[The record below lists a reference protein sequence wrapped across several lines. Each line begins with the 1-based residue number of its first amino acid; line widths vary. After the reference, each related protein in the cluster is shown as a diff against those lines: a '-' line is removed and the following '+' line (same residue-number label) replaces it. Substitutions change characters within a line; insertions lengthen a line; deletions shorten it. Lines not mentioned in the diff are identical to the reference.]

1 MREELRL
8 RAEPIPNRFVKLDHV
23 ETGDSPMVDIAHYIG
38 RAASEFEL
46 KAYEVRKR
54 MDYWNT
60 LELVLLTEAHE
71 IVLPTLFVEKCEKNH
86 KQIEACFEQYVKSE

>member
-46 KAYEVRKR
+46 QDFVIQTRS
-54 MDYWNT
+54 DYWKT
-60 LELVLLTEAHE
+60 SQLVLFTKANEL
-71 IVLPTLFVEKCEKNH
+71 ILPTLFVEKCEKNH
-86 KQIEACFEQYVKSE
+86 KQIEACFDQYVKSE

>member
-8 RAEPIPNRFVKLDHV
+8 RAEPVSHRFIKLDHI
-23 ETGDSPMVDIAHYIG
+23 EAGDSPMVDIAHYIG

-71 IVLPTLFVEKCEKNH
+71 IVLPTLFVQESGCNQ
-86 KQIEACFEQYVKSE
+86 KQIEYCFEQYAKK